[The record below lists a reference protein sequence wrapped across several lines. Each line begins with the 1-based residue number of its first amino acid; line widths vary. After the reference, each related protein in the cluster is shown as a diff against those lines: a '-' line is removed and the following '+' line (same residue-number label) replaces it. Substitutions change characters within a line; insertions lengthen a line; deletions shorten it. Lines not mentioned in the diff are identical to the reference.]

1 MPRPYNARND
11 VPNPEQIAQVR
22 RFARRTA
29 WFLDSSIRIPF
40 VGLRIGVQPIVS
52 LIPVAGDVA
61 GFVVTLAIIGQAVR
75 MKAPPAT
82 LARMGG
88 YAVLDLF
95 VGLVPVAGDAVDFFL
110 KANTRNCALLE
121 RHLDDL
127 EGKPV
132 QPPWKRRLGVVLL
145 IAGLIGAG
153 WLAWALGSAVIGALF
168 G

>member
-1 MPRPYNARND
+1 MADSPNARD
-11 VPNPEQIAQVR
+11 TTPSAEQIAAVR

-40 VGLRIGVQPIVS
+40 VGVRIGVQPIVS

-61 GFVVTLAIIGQAVR
+61 GFAVTLAIIGQAVR
-75 MKAPPAT
+75 MKAPPGT
-82 LARMGG
+82 LARMAG

-110 KANTRNCALLE
+110 RANTRNCALLE

-127 EGKPV
+127 EGKAQQPV
-132 QPPWKRRLGVVLL
+132 WKRWLGIAVL
-145 IAGLIGAG
+145 IAGLVAAA
-153 WLAWALGSAVIGALF
+153 WLAWVVGEAALGALF

>member
-1 MPRPYNARND
+1 MPRPYNAGND
-11 VPNPEQIAQVR
+11 IPDAEQIAAVR

-29 WFLDSSIRIPF
+29 WLLDSSIRIPF
-40 VGLRIGVQPIVS
+40 VGLRIGVQPIIS
-52 LIPVAGDVA
+52 LVPVAGDVA

-75 MKAPPAT
+75 MKAPSGT
-82 LARMGG
+82 LARMAG

-110 KANTRNCALLE
+110 RANTRNCALLE

-127 EGKPV
+127 EGKTA
-132 QPPWKRRLGVVLL
+132 QPAWKRRLGVLL
-145 IAGLIGAG
+145 LVVGLVAAG
-153 WLAWALGSAVIGALF
+153 WLAWTLGSAVIGALF

>member
-11 VPNPEQIAQVR
+11 IPNPDQIAAAR
-22 RFARRTA
+22 RFARRAA

-40 VGLRIGVQPIVS
+40 VGVRIGVQPIIS
-52 LIPVAGDVA
+52 LVPVIGDVA

-75 MKAPPAT
+75 MKAPSGT
-82 LARMGG
+82 LARMAG

-110 KANTRNCALLE
+110 RANTRNCALLE

-127 EGKPV
+127 EGKAP
-132 QPPWKRRLGVVLL
+132 QPTWKRGLGVLLL
-145 IAGLIGAG
+145 IVALVAAG
-153 WLAWALGSAVIGALF
+153 WLAWTLGSAVAGALF